1 MNMNKGNEES
11 KEERADTSIQMPQES
26 QLNEKKDKLFQIV
39 NEICL
44 VSLNDLK
51 TKSIKKSAPSLGVI
65 RLDYDYPPALGD
77 IACSKSFTYHVYYR
91 TVPGLT
97 FEMCQ
102 TGTLTEKVKKN
113 FKAAILW
120 LLEEKKVSAI
130 TGDCGFMMYFQ
141 PLART
146 LTHVPVFMSSLC
158 QLPAVT
164 CAFSS
169 NEEII
174 ILTANSK
181 SLEPMSDLIKKEC
194 GVNTSEE
201 RYHIVGCED
210 VEGFEAVAL
219 GSKVNT
225 KLVEPGIV
233 NKALHALELY
243 PRSRAFLLEC
253 TECPPYSDAIRF
265 ATGLPVFDA
274 ITVCN
279 FFMESL
285 LDNVRFGK
293 QDWQLEWDG
302 NQEIYE
308 FGKELTDDQRNELIN
323 KPHPINKLKRLVD
336 QIVLGQNYNE
346 HEKQPSIL
354 Y

>member
-1 MNMNKGNEES
+1 MDMNKGNKES
-11 KEERADTSIQMPQES
+11 IEKRADTSIQMPQES
-26 QLNEKKDKLFQIV
+26 QFSDENDKLFQIL

-44 VSLNDLK
+44 IFLNDLK
-51 TKSIKKSAPSLGVI
+51 TKRVKKSAPSLGVV

-97 FEMCQ
+97 LEMCQ
-102 TGTLTEKVKKN
+102 TGTLTEKVEQN

-174 ILTANSK
+174 ILTADSK
-181 SLEPMSDLIKKEC
+181 SLEPMSNLIKKEC
-194 GVNTSEE
+194 GVNTNEE
-201 RYHIVGCED
+201 RYHIVSCED

-219 GSKVNT
+219 GAKVNT
-225 KLVEPGIV
+225 KLVAR
-233 NKALHALELY
+233 N
-243 PRSRAFLLEC
+243 C
-253 TECPPYSDAIRF
+253 QQ
-265 ATGLPVFDA
+265 
-274 ITVCN
+274 
-279 FFMESL
+279 SL
-285 LDNVRFGK
+285 
-293 QDWQLEWDG
+293 
-302 NQEIYE
+302 
-308 FGKELTDDQRNELIN
+308 TCA
-323 KPHPINKLKRLVD
+323 
-336 QIVLGQNYNE
+336 
-346 HEKQPSIL
+346 
-354 Y
+354 